1 MRLIWFC
8 ASGYSFFLGSIIL
21 FLAIFMSLK
30 FNRIWHKL
38 LIYLATLNAVALV
51 FLSATPLNSWFYAL
65 WIVSVVIWFFSVV
78 FKKQRENK
86 ALKTIS
92 FLAICLTVIALSMEL
107 PFFFNPVVPVD
118 KFEKLYIIGDSVS
131 DGIGNTK
138 ELTWP
143 VLLRKKYSI
152 NIVDLAMSGATVK
165 SAMKQVKKVTSEHSL
180 VLLEIGGNDMFAPTP
195 YDLFEKDLANM
206 LNILKNSDNTV
217 VMLELPLLPW
227 RLEYGRIQRKLAKK
241 YEVVL
246 IPKINF
252 VSVLSVPGASV
263 DLAHLSEKGHRLM
276 AEKIAQI
283 LPLNFV
289 SQD

>member
-1 MRLIWFC
+1 MKLIWFC

-30 FNRIWHKL
+30 LNRIWHKL
-38 LIYLATLNAVALV
+38 LIYLAAIIAALFV
-51 FLSATPLNSWFYAL
+51 FLSATPLNSWFYTL
-65 WIVSVVIWFFSVV
+65 WIVSAVVWFFSVV
-78 FKKQRENK
+78 FKNQRGNK
-86 ALKTIS
+86 TSKTIS
-92 FLAICLTVIALSMEL
+92 LIAICLTVMALLIEL
-107 PFFFNPVVPVD
+107 PFFFNPAVPVD

-131 DGIGNTK
+131 DGIGNA
-138 ELTWP
+138 EEQTWP

-165 SAMKQVKKVTSEHSL
+165 SAIKQVKKVTSEHSL

-206 LNILKNSDNTV
+206 LNTLKNSNNTV

-241 YEVVL
+241 YAVVL
-246 IPKINF
+246 MPKRNF
-252 VSVLSVPGASV
+252 ASVLSVPGASV
-263 DLAHLSEKGHRLM
+263 DLAHLSEKGHQLM
-276 AEKIAQI
+276 AGKIAQI